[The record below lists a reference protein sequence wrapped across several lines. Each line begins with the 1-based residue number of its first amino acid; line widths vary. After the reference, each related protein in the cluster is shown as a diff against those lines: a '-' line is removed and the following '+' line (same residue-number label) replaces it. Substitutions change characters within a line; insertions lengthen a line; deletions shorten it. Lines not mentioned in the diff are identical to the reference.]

1 MRNCVRVP
9 RDAVVAKAVVDRAG
23 KADQAVLLRAARAA
37 MLLQLHQLH
46 QLHRLLQ
53 LHQHLPPLQRP
64 EHAD

>member
-9 RDAVVAKAVVDRAG
+9 RAAVAAKAVADRAG

-37 MLLQLHQLH
+37 MLLQLH
-46 QLHRLLQ
+46 R
-53 LHQHLPPLQRP
+53 LHQHLPLLHRP

>member
-9 RDAVVAKAVVDRAG
+9 RAEVAAKVAADRAG

-37 MLLQLHQLH
+37 MLLQLL
-46 QLHRLLQ
+46 QLHR
-53 LHQHLPPLQRP
+53 LHQHLPLLQRP

>member
-9 RDAVVAKAVVDRAG
+9 KAAVAAKAVVDRAG
-23 KADQAVLLRAARAA
+23 KADQAVRAVLLRAARAA
-37 MLLQLHQLH
+37 MLLQF
-46 QLHRLLQ
+46 HRLLQ